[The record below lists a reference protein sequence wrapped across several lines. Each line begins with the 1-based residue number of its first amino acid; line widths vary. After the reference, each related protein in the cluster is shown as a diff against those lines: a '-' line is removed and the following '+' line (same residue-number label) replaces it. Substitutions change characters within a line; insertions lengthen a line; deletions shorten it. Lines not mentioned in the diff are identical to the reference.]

1 MSHGDEA
8 TVLPEGFKCIGR
20 SEKGCVVAIEHETKN
35 LYGLQYH
42 PEVTHSEKGMRTLKH
57 FLFNIAKC
65 ERSWSM
71 ANVLEEQIQIVK
83 EKVGETDHVICAL
96 SGGVDSCVAATL
108 VHKAIGDRL
117 HCCFVDNGLLRYKE
131 AERVMEMFK
140 GELHLPVDCVDITEK
155 MLSELKGVTDPKEK
169 GKSSVKSS
177 SSASKSTRKRWR
189 RKLVSCRN
197 FWSKGRYIRT

>member
-1 MSHGDEA
+1 MSQTGDEA

-96 SGGVDSCVAATL
+96 SGGGGL
-108 VHKAIGDRL
+108 VRRGDAGAQSYWRS
-117 HCCFVDNGLLRYKE
+117 FALL
-131 AERVMEMFK
+131 F
-140 GELHLPVDCVDITEK
+140 
-155 MLSELKGVTDPKEK
+155 
-169 GKSSVKSS
+169 
-177 SSASKSTRKRWR
+177 R
-189 RKLVSCRN
+189 R
-197 FWSKGRYIRT
+197 